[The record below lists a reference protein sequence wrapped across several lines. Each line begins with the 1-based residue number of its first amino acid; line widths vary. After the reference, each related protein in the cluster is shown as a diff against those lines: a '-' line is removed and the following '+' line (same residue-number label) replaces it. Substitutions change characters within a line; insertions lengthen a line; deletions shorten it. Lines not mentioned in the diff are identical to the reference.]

1 MYRGLVYVFIAA
13 TAWGTGGAA
22 AALLYRDNGLG
33 PVAVS
38 FWRFV
43 LGAAALAGA
52 LAAAR
57 LTAGRRPARL
67 ARPAGRRWTLVVTG
81 AGLAVYQTAYF
92 AAVEQAG
99 LAVAT
104 VVTLGAGPALIAAG
118 GRLLLDE
125 RLGRGGAAAVALAL
139 AGLALLGADGGGGGP
154 RPLLG
159 IALALLSAAGYAAVT
174 LLTRGAPAG
183 DPARTALSG
192 FAVGAVCLL
201 GPAVAEGLWPAGD
214 LRAAAGWLAY
224 LGVVP
229 TALAYGLFFAGLARI
244 RATTASVVALVE
256 PVTAA
261 LIGVLALGERLGAVA
276 LLGMAVLLAAV
287 AALAVAERRT
297 ATSTPV
303 RSRVTVGG

>member
-1 MYRGLVYVFIAA
+1 MTRGLVYVFIAA

-22 AALLYRDNGLG
+22 AALLYRDSGLG
-33 PVAVS
+33 PIAVS

-43 LGAAALAGA
+43 VGAAV
-52 LAAAR
+52 LAAVAPLR
-57 LTAGRRPARL
+57 RRRPGRRRQ
-67 ARPAGRRWTLVVTG
+67 RPAVLVVTG

-118 GRLLLDE
+118 GRVWLRE
-125 RLGRGGAAAVALAL
+125 HLGYAGGAAVLLAL
-139 AGLALLGADGGGGGP
+139 GGLGLLSADGGGAGP
-154 RPLLG
+154 RPVLG
-159 IALALLSAAGYAAVT
+159 IGFALLSAAGYAAVT
-174 LLTRGAPAG
+174 LLTRRVGGAGNPAG
-183 DPARTALSG
+183 TALAG
-192 FAVGAVCLL
+192 FGVGAVCLL
-201 GPAVAEGLWPAGD
+201 PLAALDGLLPTGD
-214 LRAAAGWLAY
+214 LAAAAGWLLY

-261 LIGVLALGERLGAVA
+261 LLGVLALGERLGAVA
-276 LLGMAVLLAAV
+276 LTGMALLLGAVTALAA
-287 AALAVAERRT
+287 AERR
-297 ATSTPV
+297 AGSTRV
-303 RSRVTVGG
+303 RTEVTVGG